1 MHRKVVLALFL
12 LGLLWLVACQD
23 DAGNDT
29 NPTPSPAAT
38 RQETTDSPTVVITQI
53 VTQETVVTRVE
64 VEAQIVTPTPTPLP
78 SGGDIVTASQAD
90 IRTLNP
96 VLSNDGASAAAIG
109 QLFLSLLTLE
119 PYTGAISPQAAQE
132 WAISEDGRTYT
143 FTLNPAITWSDG
155 TPLTAQ
161 DAAFTFDAITTPALN
176 SPHLPNFANIARW
189 QAVDDT
195 TFEVELNTPDCTS
208 IYAFTVGIL
217 PAHIYDNDPDNVAS
231 SPERLA
237 PSVTSGPFLFDSYE
251 PGQFVRLI
259 ANPGYYRGQPR
270 LASWTMQIY
279 PNAIPML
286 NDLLAGG
293 IDYTTVDAEFVN
305 RVESAMARGA
315 AVQID
320 KWFVNGF
327 TYLAFNLADPNNP
340 QNGWS
345 DENGDGVYTPGEPAQ
360 PQDPHPILGDP
371 AVRQAIA
378 YALDYDEIITQAIY
392 GQGGRVVADIS
403 PAIDWA
409 YNDSLTPY
417 EQNLAEANALL
428 DAAGWT
434 LLPTETADETEEA
447 PPPQRVRDELP
458 LALTLTVNSGN
469 ESRER
474 VAALVQSQLAQLGFA
489 VTIQIVPFEEAVAA
503 LRNQT
508 FDMAITGWLD
518 VNPEPDDAGFLSYT
532 QDQVGLGFNFA
543 SYYNEAVETNLNEG
557 RTVSGCAAA
566 DRTPFYQAN
575 QELVYQDV
583 PYIPLYAPL
592 VNVVWSNRLQ
602 NFRTNAWNLYENVHE
617 WYVTE

>member
-1 MHRKVVLALFL
+1 M
-12 LGLLWLVACQD
+12 
-23 DAGNDT
+23 
-29 NPTPSPAAT
+29 
-38 RQETTDSPTVVITQI
+38 
-53 VTQETVVTRVE
+53 
-64 VEAQIVTPTPTPLP
+64 
-78 SGGDIVTASQAD
+78 
-90 IRTLNP
+90 
-96 VLSNDGASAAAIG
+96 
-109 QLFLSLLTLE
+109 
-119 PYTGAISPQAAQE
+119 
-132 WAISEDGRTYT
+132 
-143 FTLNPAITWSDG
+143 
-155 TPLTAQ
+155 
-161 DAAFTFDAITTPALN
+161 
-176 SPHLPNFANIARW
+176 
-189 QAVDDT
+189 
-195 TFEVELNTPDCTS
+195 
-208 IYAFTVGIL
+208 
-217 PAHIYDNDPDNVAS
+217 
-231 SPERLA
+231 
-237 PSVTSGPFLFDSYE
+237 
-251 PGQFVRLI
+251 RLI

-286 NDLLAGG
+286 NDLLAGS

-345 DENGDGVYTPGEPAQ
+345 DENGDGIYTPGEPAQ
-360 PQDPHPILGDP
+360 AQDPHPILGDP

-409 YNDSLTPY
+409 YNDTLTPY

-434 LLPTETADETEEA
+434 LLPTETEAETEEA

-474 VAALVQSQLAQLGFA
+474 VATLVQSQLAQLGFA

-518 VNPEPDDAGFLSYT
+518 VNPEPDDTGFLSYT

-557 RTVSGCAAA
+557 RTVAGCAAA

-575 QELVYQDV
+575 QELVYQDI

-592 VNVVWSNRLQ
+592 INVVWSNRLQ